1 VLPILLHRI
10 IKIFEISK
18 ILFYICDMDFDKL
31 RLELIDKLVSGEL
44 VIRECKLLEETS
56 RVPLLVLFDVKKN
69 IVVSHWMTG
78 KLSNRLSAVD
88 TFLNDILL

>member
-1 VLPILLHRI
+1 
-10 IKIFEISK
+10 
-18 ILFYICDMDFDKL
+18 MDFDKL

-44 VIRECKLLEETS
+44 VIRESDKLLEETS

-78 KLSNRLSAVD
+78 MLSNRLVAVD

>member
-1 VLPILLHRI
+1 
-10 IKIFEISK
+10 
-18 ILFYICDMDFDKL
+18 MDFDKL

-44 VIRECKLLEETS
+44 VIRESDK
-56 RVPLLVLFDVKKN
+56 LLVLFDVKRN

-78 KLSNRLSAVD
+78 KLSNRLVAVD